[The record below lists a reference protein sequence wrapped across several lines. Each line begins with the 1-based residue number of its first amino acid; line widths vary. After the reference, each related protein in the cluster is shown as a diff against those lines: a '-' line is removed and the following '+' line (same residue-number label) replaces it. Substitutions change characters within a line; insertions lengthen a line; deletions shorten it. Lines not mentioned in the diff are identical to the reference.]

1 MICVYLR
8 DLRVTAMVVWWPC
21 DAFVSLCLRV
31 CDVRRASVFLLSV
44 FLLCVSVP
52 LWFDR
57 KVGEHGDGYGRG
69 VDAKFARCLP
79 TPAVVGWGVYLTQRG
94 GIA

>member
-1 MICVYLR
+1 MICGFSVDEWR
-8 DLRVTAMVVWWPC
+8 C

-31 CDVRRASVFLLSV
+31 CDVRRASVFRLSV

-57 KVGEHGDGYGRG
+57 KVDEHGDGYGRG
-69 VDAKFARCLP
+69 VDAKFAHCLP
-79 TPAVVGWGVYLTQRG
+79 TAPVIRWGVYLTQRG
-94 GIA
+94 GMA